1 MHKTTKS
8 MSTAQSMH
16 KFVWLCLGV
25 FALFVVTVP
34 IAITR
39 VSQMEKFKGSHV
51 KSMTEEWKVSES
63 SLPTEQSSSAHP

>member
-1 MHKTTKS
+1 MHQTVKPV
-8 MSTAQSMH
+8 STAQSMH

-51 KSMTEEWKVSES
+51 KSMTDEWKATNPRSRGN
-63 SLPTEQSSSAHP
+63 SLALE